1 MTLLEKQFSAFFN
14 SAGASKIGSLGN
26 RFEVA
31 LNSPLSI
38 PSTCVYATLE
48 VVSAKVWNTSPNISS
63 MIGNNHLY
71 FTYEGIPYDIEF
83 PDGIWNTEQMNLY
96 ITTYFVYNH
105 LDELFEIINNDATQR
120 VSFRMQLGVEID
132 FTQSGS
138 CIDIL
143 GFYTTHNV
151 SNDTFT
157 SDLKIKVNV
166 AGHSITAPHEARYN
180 RVVHYYIRSN
190 IVSDGIPVNNVSS
203 GVICE
208 IPIPLG
214 ISVGSLITYIPANP
228 LRSDA
233 TDLIGSAK
241 SSVKFTLVDQL
252 GRDVST
258 SDEEWSLSIMF
269 RYWDRIN
276 L

>member
-1 MTLLEKQFSAFFN
+1 MSLLEKQFSAFFN

-31 LNSPLSI
+31 LNTPLHI
-38 PSTCVYATLE
+38 PSSCIYATLE
-48 VVSAKVWNTSPNISS
+48 VITAKVWNTSPNVSS
-63 MIGNNHLY
+63 LIGNNHLY
-71 FTYEGIPYDIEF
+71 FSYEGIPHDIEF
-83 PDGIWNTEQMNLY
+83 PDGIWNTEQMNLF
-96 ITTYFVYNH
+96 IETYFVYHN
-105 LDELFEIINNDATQR
+105 LKDLFEIVNNDATQR
-120 VSFRMQLGVEID
+120 VSFRMQLGVEVD
-132 FTQSGS
+132 FSKPNS

-143 GFYTTHNV
+143 GFYTTHDV
-151 SNDTFT
+151 SSDTFT
-157 SDLKIKVNV
+157 SELKIKVDV
-166 AGHSITAPHEARYN
+166 EGHSITAPHEARFN
-180 RVVHYYIRSN
+180 RVVYDYIRSN
-190 IVSDGIPVNNVSS
+190 LVSDGIPVNNVSS

-214 ISVGSLITYIPANP
+214 ISVGSLITFIPNNP
-228 LRSDA
+228 LRCDA

-241 SSVKFTLVDQL
+241 TSVRFTLVDQL